1 VDVSLTAD
9 QKRQHNQAAYNA
21 ALEGCPARQLL
32 ETISSKWVT
41 LVLLE
46 LAEGTRRHSELRR
59 RIPGASQKM
68 LTSTLRTLE
77 RDGLVL
83 RHVTPSVPVRT
94 DYELSQLGRSLL
106 GVVYGLKDW
115 AEESMPAVEFARLA
129 HDQTGLESAGV
140 SPHAQ
145 HTASPLVTA

>member
-1 VDVSLTAD
+1 MSLTAE
-9 QKRQHNQAAYNA
+9 QKRQQNQAAYNA
-21 ALEGCPARQLL
+21 ALQDCPARQLL

-46 LAEGTRRHSELRR
+46 LAEGPRRHAELRR

-83 RHVTPSVPVRT
+83 RHLTASVPPRT
-94 DYELSQLGRSLL
+94 DYELSPLGRSLL
-106 GVVYGLKDW
+106 AVVYGLKDW
-115 AEESMPAVEFARLA
+115 AESSMHAVESARLE
-129 HDQTGLESAGV
+129 HDLDSLEAG
-140 SPHAQ
+140 AGK
-145 HTASPLVTA
+145 

>member
-1 VDVSLTAD
+1 MSLTAD
-9 QKRQHNQAAYNA
+9 QKRQQNQAAYNA

-46 LAEGTRRHSELRR
+46 LAEGPRRHGELRR

-68 LTSTLRTLE
+68 LTSTLRMLE

-83 RHVTPSVPVRT
+83 RHVTASVPVRT

-115 AEESMPAVEFARLA
+115 AESSMHAVESARLGY
-129 HDQTGLESAGV
+129 DRSGLESAQV
-140 SPHAQ
+140 SPAPHMASSLA
-145 HTASPLVTA
+145 TA